1 MIRKQYMLFLGVF
14 LALLPILIQRDYTPD
29 NELKYLSIAEE
40 AIRDGNIFAFYNHG
54 EPYADKPPLYLWI
67 VTLGR
72 LLFGKHVMFFLSL
85 FSLIPAFITVGV
97 MNRWVRQERQHD
109 ETTSSM
115 MLLSSAF
122 FLACAIVLRMD
133 MLMTMFITL
142 AVYTFYR
149 MYRFNNKGIG
159 ARLLYNRWRILFPVY
174 TFLAIFTK
182 GAVGIMVP
190 LMAVAVFLAINRK
203 IKTIGQYLGW
213 RFWGILGVLCAIWFT
228 GVFLDGGTEY
238 LNNLLF
244 NQTINRAVN
253 SFHHKE
259 PFWYYLVTY
268 WYAIAPWSIAT
279 FAAIMIGFRRGLINS
294 DLLRMFAI
302 VSIGTIAM
310 MSCISSKI
318 VVYLLPAFPCL
329 LYLGAI
335 LIGEIGHNRWLNA
348 AVAIPA
354 VLLVLLQGAAIYA
367 HKAGLLPFEL
377 TTPVYYYT
385 LILCA
390 GGILALYHIW
400 NRNLPRAINCIG
412 TSMFIL
418 IFAAGLSTEKLN
430 DMIGLKNA
438 TDYAKEQMKGL
449 EESHGIQPR
458 IMYYDFR
465 SGDNLDVYFGHPVD
479 ELKKEDLGE
488 AENLVLVVKE
498 RRFRRDTALNAA
510 LGGYKRKLYGEFA
523 IVTVKPKE

>member
-1 MIRKQYMLFLGVF
+1 MRKQHILFLGVF
-14 LALLPILIQRDYTPD
+14 LALLPVLALRDYTPD

-40 AIRDGNIFAFYNHG
+40 SIRDGNIFAFYNHG

-72 LLFGKHVMFFLSL
+72 LIFGKHVMFFLSL

-97 MNRWVRQERQHD
+97 MNKWVRKERHCD
-109 ETTSSM
+109 ETMNSI

-142 AVYTFYR
+142 ALYTFYR
-149 MYRFNNKGIG
+149 MYRFNNKGMG
-159 ARLLYNRWRILFPVY
+159 AKILYRRWSILLPVY

-190 LMAVAVFLAINRK
+190 LMSIAVFLALNRK
-203 IKTIGQYLGW
+203 IKTIGKYIGW
-213 RFWGILGVLCAIWFT
+213 KFWGILAGLCALWFT

-259 PFWYYLVTY
+259 PFWYYFVTY
-268 WYAIAPWSIAT
+268 WYAIAPWSIVT
-279 FAAIMIGFRRGLINS
+279 VTAIIIGFRRGLINN
-294 DLLRMFAI
+294 DLLRMFAV
-302 VSIGTIAM
+302 VSIGTILM

-329 LYLGAI
+329 VYLGAI
-335 LIGEIGHNRWLNA
+335 LIGEIGKSRWLNA

-354 VLLVLLQGAAIYA
+354 AIFVILQGAAIYA
-367 HKAGLLPFEL
+367 DKSGLVPVDLG
-377 TTPVYYYT
+377 TPVYYYT

-390 GGILALYHIW
+390 GGVAALYHIW
-400 NRNLPRAINCIG
+400 NGNLPRAITVTG
-412 TSMFIL
+412 VSMFVFIL
-418 IFAAGLSTEKLN
+418 AAGLSMDKLN
-430 DMIGLKNA
+430 DMVGLKNA
-438 TDYAKEQMKGL
+438 TDYAKDEMKGL
-449 EESHGIQPR
+449 EQNYGQQPR

-479 ELKKEDLGE
+479 ELAKEDLQE

-498 RRFRRDTALNAA
+498 RRFRRDSALNAA
-510 LGGYKRKLYGEFA
+510 LGEYPRKLYGEFA
-523 IVTVKPKE
+523 IVTVGPKE

>member
-1 MIRKQYMLFLGVF
+1 MRKQYILFLGIF
-14 LALLPILIQRDYTPD
+14 LALLPVLVLRDYTPD

-40 AIRDGNIFAFYNHG
+40 SIRDGNIFAFYNHG

-97 MNRWVRQERQHD
+97 MNRWVRQERQCD
-109 ETTSSM
+109 ETMNSM

-159 ARLLYNRWRILFPVY
+159 AKVLYRKWRILLPVY

-190 LMAVAVFLAINRK
+190 LMSIIVFLALNRK
-203 IKTIGQYLGW
+203 IKTIGQYIGW
-213 RFWGILGVLCAIWFT
+213 RFWGILAALCAVWFT
-228 GVFLDGGTEY
+228 GVFIDGGTEY

-268 WYAIAPWSIAT
+268 WYAIAPWSIVT
-279 FAAIMIGFRRGLINS
+279 IAAIVIGFRRGLLNS
-294 DLLRMFAI
+294 DLLRMFAV
-302 VSIGTIAM
+302 VSIGTIIM

-329 LYLGAI
+329 VYLGAI
-335 LIGEIGHNRWLNA
+335 LIGEIGRNRWLNA
-348 AVAIPA
+348 AVAVPA
-354 VLLVLLQGAAIYA
+354 VLFILLQGAAVYA
-367 HKAGLLPFEL
+367 DKKGLVPFEL
-377 TTPVYYYT
+377 HIPVYYYT
-385 LILCA
+385 VILFA
-390 GGILALYHIW
+390 GGVAALFNIW
-400 NRNLPRAINCIG
+400 NRNLPKAITAMG
-412 TSMFIL
+412 TSMFVLIL
-418 IFAAGLSTEKLN
+418 AAGLSMEKLN
-430 DMIGLKNA
+430 DMVGLKNA
-438 TDYAKEQMKGL
+438 TDYAKDQMKTM
-449 EESHGIQPR
+449 EEDSGMQPR
-458 IMYYDFR
+458 VMYYDFR
-465 SGDNLDVYFGHPVD
+465 SGDNLDVYFGHPVP
-479 ELKKEDLGE
+479 ELVKGE
-488 AENLVLVVKE
+488 LQNAENMVLVVKE
-498 RRFRRDTALNAA
+498 RRFRRDSALNAA
-510 LGGYKRKLYGEFA
+510 LGSYPRKLYGEFA
-523 IVTVKPKE
+523 IVTVGPKE